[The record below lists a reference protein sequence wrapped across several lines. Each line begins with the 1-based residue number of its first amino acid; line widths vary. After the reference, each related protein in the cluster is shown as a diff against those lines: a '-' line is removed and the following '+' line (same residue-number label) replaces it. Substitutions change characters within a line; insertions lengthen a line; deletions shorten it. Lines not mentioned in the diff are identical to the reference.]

1 MKGYYELKTTEDG
14 KIHFTLHAG
23 NHEIILSSQLYAEK
37 SNAENG
43 IESTRTNGT
52 HEARY
57 ERKLSAKGEPYFL
70 LKAPNGQIIGT
81 SEMYGSEATR
91 DNGIRCRGDE
101 LPQRHRQGPH
111 RLSHRDSRIAPSPS
125 PRDALVRRSPGV
137 TPERPHD
144 FHHRLGA
151 RTSPQFAAAG

>member
-1 MKGYYELKTTEDG
+1 MKGYYQLKTTEDG
-14 KIHFTLHAG
+14 KFQFTLHAG

-43 IESTRTNGT
+43 MESTRTHGT

-91 DNGIRCRGDE
+91 DNGIRSVVTNC
-101 LPQRHRQGPH
+101 
-111 RLSHRDSRIAPSPS
+111 PSAIVK
-125 PRDALVRRSPGV
+125 DL
-137 TPERPHD
+137 T
-144 FHHRLGA
+144 
-151 RTSPQFAAAG
+151 T